1 MLYQYAQEPYLWE
14 SIYQLAAMQ
23 RDPDTRR
30 ELLIQAQT
38 AMLQRA
44 QGMEFGGSGSES
56 ECVALEEAADHLRKM
71 KLDMI
76 ADGSGKY
83 V

>member
-1 MLYQYAQEPYLWE
+1 
-14 SIYQLAAMQ
+14 MQ

-30 ELLIQAQT
+30 ELLIEATT

-44 QGMEFGGSGSES
+44 QGIELWGSGSES

-71 KLDMI
+71 KLAMTGDR
-76 ADGSGKY
+76 SGKH